1 MGSNGALIICDGFRF
16 LTIFVVLQLS
26 RAMSH
31 SGRFGFLLFM
41 KAIVFPTLLH
51 AGEVHT
57 TDISLDGAYVLTG
70 GSDGAVSVYKYA
82 DFMSFDMS
90 KTCSLTPTKTIKLDS
105 TVTVGRFCPTDST
118 MAVGTIHGS
127 IYLVG
132 ENTLDCIFP
141 LSKWN
146 VAQSTDKV
154 NIDHSSEAPNDKSP
168 KINQDTEKL
177 TLHGLEKTP
186 EITNSTDKTE
196 KSPPRKPSHPSISTP
211 NILDVAWSPDG
222 RLIAWISAF
231 EVHIHDRSKNTYQ
244 TLISS
249 KPNSSPRSI
258 AFDPTSSFFVCLG
271 DDTVIDIYRYHYK
284 DDMYQFKHF
293 TTNSRMA
300 NAVPNIVD
308 YRRISWS
315 PDGEYVSV
323 PTASKG
329 QTSLVSL
336 ISRSSQWSTKV
347 SLVGHDTCC
356 EVVCFNPT
364 IYAWDGGEKS
374 DPPPAEQPIVP
385 NAQPTNNDSQ
395 DNNSDQDRPH
405 YVYNIVATAGS
416 DMTLS
421 IWNTIKE
428 KPLLL
433 LKDIA
438 KKPISD
444 LVWHPNG
451 RSLLQSSMDGHV
463 TLYNFEEHELGN
475 SAEETIKNQ
484 LLEFSKKVIHPFEY
498 SQPVEGT
505 KKPPPPVIIDQRNAT
520 EQNLKPDQEPESI
533 TEEIPTTENKSK
545 KEKQVPED
553 EDIRPVILEP
563 STSTDASQHSF
574 SNDSPIIKR
583 SKPTSREPA
592 KLPKQKVSTKDGKKR
607 IQPML
612 ISLTNGSSSTTPLSP
627 NGHDM
632 WNSNTPSLP
641 MEYEKPSYAVA
652 DSVSRKRPKNDDS
665 TKKKRELEP
674 IKFIGS
680 QLQNPNTAFAAIRLA
695 VPKVRLSFQIEQN
708 SSAFLDVKN
717 GSGNESTPT
726 RITYLRNDRQLW
738 TDFIPRYILLATKG
752 TNFWA
757 TATADGEIYT
767 YLLESGKRI
776 FPPIVLG
783 SAISFL
789 ESHEQFLLA
798 ITSVGELYV
807 WDLNEKKIVL
817 HSPQSIKALL
827 DLSSKY
833 EEDGLSKSENI
844 TMCSVTS
851 KGIPLITLSSGSGY
865 LFNKDLGVWHIVT
878 ESWWAFGSHYWDS
891 LAQNRN
897 QPDSAKQEESII
909 ALLEQKTNEEILRKS
924 RTGRGKF
931 MNKISKN
938 MIMKE
943 GFENLEN
950 SISINH
956 LENRMLA
963 SELLGEKDDFHAFF
977 LTYVRRISELGLK
990 AQLLGICS
998 ELYGPEDMKLNGW
1011 KPTICEWDKRA
1022 LLKELVLTCA
1032 KYRNVQRI
1040 LVHYAEKIGVVAEM
1054 YG

>member
-1 MGSNGALIICDGFRF
+1 
-16 LTIFVVLQLS
+16 
-26 RAMSH
+26 MSH
-31 SGRFGFLLFM
+31 SSRWCFLLFM

-70 GSDGAVSVYKYA
+70 GSDGAVSLYNYA
-82 DFMSFDMS
+82 DFMAFDLS
-90 KTCSLTPTKTIKLDS
+90 KTRSLTPIKTIKLDS
-105 TVTVGRFCPTDST
+105 TVTVGRFCPIDSKI

-132 ENTLDCIFP
+132 EHTLDCIFP

-146 VAQSTDKV
+146 LAQSNADGSMDDK
-154 NIDHSSEAPNDKSP
+154 SFETPNDEATKLF
-168 KINQDTEKL
+168 KDTEEL
-177 TLHGLEKTP
+177 TLHASEKTP
-186 EITNSTDKTE
+186 EITNPTDKSE
-196 KSPPRKPSHPSISTP
+196 KTPPRKPSHPSISTP

-231 EVHIHDRSKNTYQ
+231 EVHIHDRSKHTYQ

-336 ISRSSQWSTKV
+336 ISRSRQWSTKV

-356 EVVCFNPT
+356 EVVRFNPT
-364 IYAWDGGEKS
+364 IYAWDGGDPKN
-374 DPPPAEQPIVP
+374 DPPPAEQPLAP
-385 NAQPTNNDSQ
+385 NAQPTNNDSN
-395 DNNSDQDRPH
+395 DNSTEQNRPH
-405 YVYNIVATAGS
+405 FVYNIVATAGS
-416 DMTLS
+416 DMTVS

-475 SAEETIKNQ
+475 PAEETIKNH
-484 LLEFSKKVIHPFEY
+484 LLELSKEVIYPFEY
-498 SQPVEGT
+498 SQPVEGAT
-505 KKPPPPVIIDQRNAT
+505 KKPPPPVIIDQKNAT
-520 EQNLKPDQEPESI
+520 EQNLKTDQEPESI
-533 TEEIPTTENKSK
+533 AEESPTIDNNSK
-545 KEKQVPED
+545 KEKQIPED

-563 STSTDASQHSF
+563 SISTDGPQHSF
-574 SNDSPIIKR
+574 SNDAPIIKQP
-583 SKPTSREPA
+583 KLAGREPV

-612 ISLTNGSSSTTPLSP
+612 ISLTNGSSFTTPLSS

-632 WNSNTPSLP
+632 WNSNNTPSLP

-665 TKKKRELEP
+665 SKKKRELEP

-680 QLQNPNTAFAAIRLA
+680 PLQNPNTAFAAIRLA

-708 SSAFLDVKN
+708 TSGFLDVKN

-726 RITYLRNDRQLW
+726 RVTYLRNDRQLW
-738 TDFIPRYILLATKG
+738 TDFVPRYILLATKG
-752 TNFWA
+752 TTFWA

-789 ESHEQFLLA
+789 ESREQFLLA
-798 ITSVGELYV
+798 ITSVGELYL

-833 EEDGLSKSENI
+833 EDDGLSKSENI

-878 ESWWAFGSHYWDS
+878 ESWWAFGSHYWNS
-891 LAQNRN
+891 LTYNRN
-897 QPDSAKQEESII
+897 LPDSAKQEESII

-963 SELLGEKDDFHAFF
+963 SELLEEKDDFHAFF

-990 AQLLGICS
+990 ARLLGICS

-1011 KPTICEWDKRA
+1011 KPLICEWDKRA

>member
-1 MGSNGALIICDGFRF
+1 
-16 LTIFVVLQLS
+16 
-26 RAMSH
+26 
-31 SGRFGFLLFM
+31 M

-57 TDISLDGAYVLTG
+57 ADISLDGARVLTG

-82 DFMSFDMS
+82 DFRAFDMS
-90 KTCSLTPTKTIKLDS
+90 KPCSLTPAKTVKLDS
-105 TVTVGRFCPTDST
+105 TVTVGRFCPTDADII
-118 MAVGTIHGS
+118 AVGTINGS
-127 IYLVG
+127 VYLVG
-132 ENTLDCIFP
+132 ENTLVCIFP

-146 VAQSTDKV
+146 VVQPTNTGEVKADNAS
-154 NIDHSSEAPNDKSP
+154 PNDKP
-168 KINQDTEKL
+168 VLAKAPEEL
-177 TLHGLEKTP
+177 TLSGLEKTP
-186 EITNSTDKTE
+186 EIATLTDKSE
-196 KSPPRKPSHPSISTP
+196 KSPPAKPSHTSISTP

-222 RLIAWISAF
+222 RLVAWISAF

-244 TLISS
+244 TLITS

-284 DDMYQFKHF
+284 NDMYQFKHF

-300 NAVPNIVD
+300 NAVPNIVN

-336 ISRSSQWSTKV
+336 ISRSSQWSAKV

-356 EVVCFNPT
+356 EVVRFNPT
-364 IYAWDGGEKS
+364 IYAWDGGDSKTGIPPVEK
-374 DPPPAEQPIVP
+374 PLEP
-385 NAQPTNNDSQ
+385 NAEPTNDDSN
-395 DNNSDQDRPH
+395 DNNAEDARPH
-405 YVYNIVATAGS
+405 FVYNIVATAGS

-421 IWNTIKE
+421 VWNTIKE

-438 KKPISD
+438 TKPISD

-451 RSLLQSSMDGHV
+451 QSLLQSSMDGHI
-463 TLYNFEEHELGN
+463 TLYNFEDHELGN
-475 SAEETIKNQ
+475 PASETINNQ
-484 LLEFSKKVIHPFEY
+484 LLEFSKKIIHPFEY
-498 SQPVEGT
+498 TQPVEGAT
-505 KKPPPPVIIDQRNAT
+505 KKPPPPVIIDQKNAT
-520 EQNLKPDQEPESI
+520 EQNLKPDQEAESVADAAPL
-533 TEEIPTTENKSK
+533 TEHETK

-553 EDIRPVILEP
+553 EDIRPVVLEP
-563 STSTDASQHSF
+563 STGTDTSQHSF
-574 SNDSPIIKR
+574 LNEAPIIKR
-583 SKPTSREPA
+583 PKLTSQEPA
-592 KLPKQKVSTKDGKKR
+592 KLSKQKVSTKDGKKR

-612 ISLTNGSSSTTPLSP
+612 ISLTNGSSNTTPLSS

-632 WNSNTPSLP
+632 WNNSNTPSLP
-641 MEYEKPSYAVA
+641 MEYEKPSYVVA

-708 SSAFLDVKN
+708 ESAFLDVKN

-726 RITYLRNDRQLW
+726 RLTYVRNDRQLW
-738 TDFIPRYILLATKG
+738 TDFIPRYVLLATKG

-767 YLLESGKRI
+767 YVLESGKRI

-807 WDLNEKKIVL
+807 WDLNEKRIVL
-817 HSPQSIKALL
+817 HSPQSVKALL

-833 EEDGLSKSENI
+833 EEDVLSKSENI

-851 KGIPLITLSSGSGY
+851 KGIPLITMSSGSGY

-878 ESWWAFGSHYWDS
+878 ESWWAFGSHYWGS
-891 LAQNRN
+891 LAYNRTLS
-897 QPDSAKQEESII
+897 DSAKQEESII

-977 LTYVRRISELGLK
+977 LTYVRRISELGLQ

-1011 KPTICEWDKRA
+1011 KPEICEWDKRA

-1040 LVHYAEKIGVVAEM
+1040 LVHYAEKIGVVSEM